1 MDIDEGDPPAG
12 SSQAF
17 PGTARFT
24 VLNSLGAGGM
34 GEVYRVLDNE
44 RGVHVALK
52 CMKKLG
58 ASALVRFKNEFR
70 ALQDVHHPNLV
81 RLGELVQEG
90 EDWFFTME
98 LIEGCDFLSY
108 VRKGGIT
115 GRKTATLL
123 TTHMESQL
131 PPTSETIE
139 RECMGTSTGF
149 DNDSFSE
156 PMQRK
161 DSEPISPE
169 KNSSRRIGTEFIEDK
184 LRSALRQLALGL
196 QRLHQTGKVHR
207 DIKPS
212 NVLVT
217 HAGRVVI
224 VDFGL
229 IVDPEDAIWQDRHL
243 VGTVGYMA
251 PEQAAGTE
259 LGPATDWYSV
269 GVLLYVSLTGYPPLG
284 AGGKLPPPI
293 ALDPTVPEDLSALCL
308 QLLEKD
314 PHKRAGAKQI
324 LDVIPAAKE
333 RPTSQPLPSP
343 PASVFVGREKELDT
357 LQQAYATSQQHA
369 MTVLV
374 TGESGVGKSTLVN
387 RFLNNIAQSAP
398 DTLILQARC
407 YEREVVPYKGVD
419 GIVDAI
425 SQYLVRMP
433 RAQVAPLLP
442 DNLAALAR
450 LFPALQRLQ
459 PMETALAADTANISE
474 QEQRWRGFRALRD
487 LLGNMSAQQSV
498 VLSIDDLQ
506 WANADSWQL
515 LTELVREPGAAR
527 LLLIGTQRGLL
538 ATETPDIHAIDWDHW
553 PSQKELIELGHLDPN
568 AAADLAAA
576 LLQTDASESR
586 LRALVTE
593 SQGHPLFLTELCHFA
608 PLHRNTGDNLQLEQ
622 TVSIRMEALHADMRH
637 FFHVVAIAGAPI
649 LLSVAVRATRLAGE
663 KIDETLH
670 QLSSKRFIQT
680 QGTQPHITVAPY
692 HDRIRSCALRS
703 LTNSQCVLLHR
714 ALAKS
719 LEQCDP
725 PQPQFIATHWQE
737 AKEFTKACVYWIQ
750 AAEKAAQALAFDQA
764 ARLYQKALEMQQ
776 AFPDDESRETEL
788 QYLRIQHAEAL
799 AKAGSILEAARA
811 FQEAGERLSGKR
823 ALALKHRAAVQLLRG
838 GHIDKGIAALQP
850 TLQAY
855 GITMPMSRRHA
866 IATFLWERLRLKL
879 TNPNLSWQWTEEC
892 NVDPALLAKTDIC
905 LNIATGLLN
914 IDHIRG
920 IIFHTRALRYAL
932 CSGEPHR
939 VGRTTATEAILMAC
953 LEGDKDVAYQI
964 VDTLES
970 LTVRLKQPKKLAAY
984 YTHCRGAFAMFFGHW
999 KKSLELMAE
1008 AQKHYNMI
1016 PGDTSWELASCDFS
1030 RRNVQFLSGLWTE
1043 TSTDL
1048 ATSIR
1053 KTYARGNLY
1062 HAAATRI
1069 GFANLAWLIDDDPN
1083 EARRQVLDAVKEWS
1097 QQGVHLQHLLEIV
1110 AYAHIDLYQGD
1121 YSNAFYRVD
1130 TRRPVLRKAGLFRWR
1145 FNEAVITNLH
1155 ARVAL
1160 ACVFANT
1167 PELKRARKQVI
1178 LNIKRLLREHA
1189 DWTRGT
1195 AKFLQAQLAYAGGN
1209 KHVIPLF
1216 EEATELLDSLDMPF
1230 WATASRSCLS
1240 YIQHGAVPPHI
1251 LQAHCLRTVKKP
1263 LRFLSIYAPM
1273 LQVLL

>member
-115 GRKTATLL
+115 GRKTATLVA
-123 TTHMESQL
+123 THMESQL

-229 IVDPEDAIWQDRHL
+229 IVDPKDAIWQDRHL

-284 AGGKLPPPI
+284 AGDKLPAPI

-374 TGESGVGKSTLVN
+374 TGESGVGKSTLVT
-387 RFLNNIAQSAP
+387 RFLDDMAHSAP
-398 DTLILQARC
+398 ETLILQARC

-442 DNLAALAR
+442 GNLAALAR

-487 LLGNMSAQQSV
+487 LLRNISSQQPLI
-498 VLSIDDLQ
+498 LSIDDLQ
-506 WANADSWQL
+506 WADADSWQL
-515 LTELVREPGAAR
+515 LTELVREPDAPK
-527 LLLIGTQRGLL
+527 LLLLGTQRGLL
-538 ATETPDIHAIDWDHW
+538 ATETADHHAIDWDHW
-553 PSQKELIELGHLDPN
+553 PGHRETLQLGPLDPMD
-568 AAADLAAA
+568 AQKLVAA
-576 LLQTDASESR
+576 LLQTHASEQR
-586 LRALVTE
+586 FHTLALE
-593 SQGHPLFLTELCHFA
+593 SGGHPLFLTELCHFA
-608 PLHRNTGDNLQLEQ
+608 SAYGDRGQQIALEQ
-622 TVSIRMEALHADMRH
+622 AITSRLEALDSDTRNFLHIIALAGTPLSKNVAMHA
-637 FFHVVAIAGAPI
+637 A
-649 LLSVAVRATRLAGE
+649 LLAGE
-663 KIDETLH
+663 QTDQSL
-670 QLSSKRFIQT
+670 QLLSSGKFIQT
-680 QGTQPHITVAPY
+680 RGSYPNVTIEPY
-692 HDRIRSCALRS
+692 HDRVRSCVVS
-703 LTNSQCVLLHR
+703 TLTSRDQILLHGN
-714 ALAKS
+714 LAQA
-719 LEQCDP
+719 LEQCQP
-725 PQPQFIATHWQE
+725 AQPQLIATHWQAANKP
-737 AKEFTKACVYWIQ
+737 AKAYAYWIQ
-750 AAEKAAQALAFDQA
+750 AADTAARTLAFDQA
-764 ARLYQKALEMQQ
+764 ARLYQKALDIPPHHTNNTD
-776 AFPDDESRETEL
+776 AEL
-788 QYLRIQHAEAL
+788 LQLRIHLAEAL
-799 AKAGSILEAARA
+799 ANAGSVLEASQA
-811 FQEAGERLSGKR
+811 FQAASEIASGKQ
-823 ALALKHRAAVQLLRG
+823 ASLLQQRAAVQLLRG
-838 GHIDKGIAALQP
+838 GHIDRGIAALVP
-850 TLQAY
+850 VLQSH
-855 GITMPMSRRHA
+855 GITMPLSSRQTIVA
-866 IATFLWERLRLKL
+866 VLWERLRHKL
-879 TNPNLSWQWTEEC
+879 TNPSLCWNWTEEC
-892 NVDPALLAKTDIC
+892 DVDADLLAKADIC
-905 LNIATGLLN
+905 WDISIGLIN
-914 IDHIRG
+914 IDQIRG
-920 IIFHTRALRYAL
+920 FLFHMRSLRYAL
-932 CSGEPHR
+932 QAGEPYR
-939 VGRTTATEAILMAC
+939 IGRALGTESLALVGIQDSPDRAYHTLDRMFAIATRLQHAKLTTYCTHLRGVFAFMRGQWEECCTL
-953 LEGDKDVAYQI
+953 LEGTRQCYE
-964 VDTLES
+964 T
-970 LTVRLKQPKKLAAY
+970 
-984 YTHCRGAFAMFFGHW
+984 
-999 KKSLELMAE
+999 
-1008 AQKHYNMI
+1008 I
-1016 PGDTSWELASCDFS
+1016 PEDNSWELASCDFVS
-1030 RRNVQFLSGLWTE
+1030 LSAQFLSGQWQW
-1043 TSTDL
+1043 SI
-1048 ATSIR
+1048 AKVAASIR
-1053 KTYARGNLY
+1053 EAQTQGNLY
-1062 HAAATRI
+1062 HSATI
-1069 GFANLAWLIDDDPN
+1069 QLSSANLLWLMNDDPT
-1083 EARRQVLDAVKEWS
+1083 EARRHANEAIAEWS
-1097 QQGVHLQHLLEIV
+1097 QQSTHLQHLLATV
-1110 AYAHIDLYQGD
+1110 TLAHIDLYLGNEK
-1121 YSNAFYRVD
+1121 NAFELVSSRWKMYR
-1130 TRRPVLRKAGLFRWR
+1130 KSGIFRWEL
-1145 FNEAVITNLH
+1145 NETLIIDLY
-1155 ARVAL
+1155 ARTAL
-1160 ACVFANT
+1160 ACLFAKT
-1167 PELKRARKQVI
+1167 LTAKRARKYAAQNARKLGRTSI
-1178 LNIKRLLREHA
+1178 SWPHGL
-1189 DWTRGT
+1189 
-1195 AKFLQAQLAYAGGN
+1195 AKLIQAQLAYADGN
-1209 KHVIPLF
+1209 KNVILLF

-1240 YIQHGAVPPHI
+1240 YIQHGAVSPHI

-1263 LRFLSIYAPM
+1263 LRFLSLYAPM
-1273 LQVLL
+1273 LQTLLPKR